1 MKVVIAGAGEVG
13 GHLAK
18 LLSNEN
24 KDVIIIDTD
33 ESKLANLDS
42 YNLLTH
48 SGSPTSFDVLN
59 SAGVGSADLYIA
71 VTPYETRNVTSCA
84 MAKNLGAKKT
94 VARVDNYEFF
104 SPTNRAFFASIG
116 VDELIYPEYLAAEEI
131 ITGLKRSWAKNWF
144 ELHNGELIVVG
155 VKLTEG
161 AELVGTKLKDL
172 GGIASYLHIAA
183 IKHNDETI
191 IPRGNDVI
199 HANDTVFFATK
210 KEHIPQILK
219 ICNKEQV
226 DIRKIMIMGGSR
238 IALRAAIMGDDKWKI
253 KIIDNDKNK
262 CLSLAEKLPSC
273 SIIYGDGRDME
284 ILKEDDIESCDA
296 FVALTDSSE
305 TNILACIAAKELGVH
320 KTIAEVENL
329 HFISGAEGLNIG
341 TIVNKKLLASSHIFQ
356 ILLDTDS
363 SSTKCLALADAEVA
377 KLTAKEGSKIT
388 KARVMD
394 LSLSRDMTIA
404 GLIRDDKG
412 MLVQGSTQIQ
422 AGDQVVVFCLHGALH
437 KIEKLFN

>member
-1 MKVVIAGAGEVG
+1 MKIVIAGAGEVG

-24 KDVIIIDTD
+24 QDVIIIDND
-33 ESKLANLDS
+33 ESKLACLDS

-48 SGSPTSFDVLN
+48 NGSPTSFEILN
-59 SAGVGSADLYIA
+59 SAGVNSADLYIA

-84 MAKNLGAKKT
+84 MAKSLGAKKT

-104 SPTNRAFFASIG
+104 SPVNRAFFASIG

-131 ITGLKRSWAKNWF
+131 VTALKRSWAKNWF
-144 ELHNGELIVVG
+144 ELYNGELIVVG
-155 VKLTEG
+155 VKLTED
-161 AELVGTKLKDL
+161 AELVGIKLKEL
-172 GGIASYLHIAA
+172 SGIARYLHIAA

-191 IPRGNDVI
+191 IPRGDDVI
-199 HANDTVFFATK
+199 HANDTVYFATK
-210 KEHIPQILK
+210 KEYIDEILK
-219 ICNKEQV
+219 VCNKEQI
-226 DIRKIMIMGGSR
+226 DINKIMIMGGSR
-238 IALRAAIMGDDKWKI
+238 IALRTSIMTGDKRKI
-253 KIIDNDKNK
+253 KIIDNDMAK
-262 CLSLAEKLPSC
+262 CNSLAEKLPYC
-273 SIIYGDGRDME
+273 SIVYGDGRDIE
-284 ILKEDDIESCDA
+284 ILKDDGIENCDA
-296 FVALTDSSE
+296 FIALTDSSE
-305 TNILACIAAKELGVH
+305 TNILACIAAKQLGVN

-356 ILLDTDS
+356 IMLDTDS

-388 KARVMD
+388 KAPVME

-404 GLIRDDKG
+404 GLIRDEKG
-412 MLVQGSTQIQ
+412 MLVQGNTHIQ
-422 AGDQVVVFCLHGALH
+422 AGDQVVVFCLHGSLY
-437 KIEKLFN
+437 KTEKLFS